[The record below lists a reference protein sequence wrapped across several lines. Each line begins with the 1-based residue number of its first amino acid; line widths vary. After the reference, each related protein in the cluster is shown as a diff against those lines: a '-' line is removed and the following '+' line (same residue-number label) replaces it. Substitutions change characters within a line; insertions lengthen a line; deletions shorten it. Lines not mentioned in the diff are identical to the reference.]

1 MDYEAC
7 TLPLHCATIASP
19 EKNKLGCAALTSLKK
34 LSLEPKN
41 LLGPISLAFV
51 VL

>member
-34 LSLEPKN
+34 LSLEAKN